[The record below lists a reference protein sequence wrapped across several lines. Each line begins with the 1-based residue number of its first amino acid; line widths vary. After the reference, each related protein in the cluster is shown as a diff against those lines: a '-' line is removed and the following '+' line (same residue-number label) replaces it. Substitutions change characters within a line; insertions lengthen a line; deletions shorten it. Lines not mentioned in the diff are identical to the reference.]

1 MKYKLAYKLFVAFLL
16 TNIVGIVLLVGGM
29 QYFMRQ
35 YFFDFVRQ
43 IELNKIDHLVQRL
56 ADEYRQKG
64 SWEDLQ
70 ENQSHWQNLLRLS
83 NASHSPPPMGPPPR
97 PPHEGM
103 RPPPRPPHEG
113 MRPPPRPPHEGMRP
127 PPRPPHEG
135 MGPPPRPPHEGMGP
149 PPGHGGDHQP
159 PSFRPPPELVDEM
172 LSIKDIPGPPVKP
185 IPNSPPDPMMIAPRL
200 VLFDAEKRW
209 VIGRQTDLDNFALR
223 TIEVNGKT
231 VGWVGIQRVETFF
244 APKDIEFIQQ
254 QTRGI
259 YISSLGV
266 LLFSIIVTWLL
277 AQHLVKP
284 LRKLTTATQAL
295 AARRF
300 GTRVTVKTQDEV
312 GQLATDF
319 NQMAYTLEQYE
330 QMRQQWLA
338 DVAHE
343 LRTPLSIL
351 RGEVEALQD
360 GIREADDETLESLHA
375 EALHLSRL
383 VDDLRTLSLA
393 DSQALNLR
401 RQPLNP
407 LHVLQQSLNQF
418 QARLAQQ
425 KIKLRA
431 NLQTKEVPY
440 LAGDSDRLLQ
450 VFNNLL
456 ENTLRYVD
464 KPGWLEITPTLTPTF
479 LQLDFIDSGPGVPDF
494 ALPHLFDRLY
504 RAEPSRNRAQGGS
517 GLGLSICKS
526 IIEKHGGEISV
537 QKAPE
542 GGLWFKISLP
552 ISSRKNENN

>member
-43 IELNKIDHLVQRL
+43 IELNKIDYLVHRL
-56 ADEYRQKG
+56 ADEYRQTG
-64 SWEDLQ
+64 DWEALR
-70 ENQSHWQNLLRLS
+70 EKQSHWQNLLKHP
-83 NASHSPPPMGPPPR
+83 NARH
-97 PPHEGM
+97 
-103 RPPPRPPHEG
+103 
-113 MRPPPRPPHEGMRP
+113 

-149 PPGHGGDHQP
+149 PPRPPHEGMGHPPRPPHEGMRHPPRPPHEGMRPPPMHGGDHQP
-159 PSFRPPPELVDEM
+159 LSFRPPPELLDKM

-200 VLFDAEKRW
+200 TLFDAEKHW

-223 TIEVNGKT
+223 AIDVNGKT

-259 YISSLGV
+259 YISCLGV

-300 GTRVTVKTQDEV
+300 GTRVTVKAQDEV

-360 GIREADDETLESLHA
+360 GIREADDDTLESLHA
-375 EALHLSRL
+375 EALHLTRL

-393 DSQALNLR
+393 DSQALNIR

-418 QARLAQQ
+418 QARLVQQ

-464 KPGWLEITPTLTPTF
+464 KPGWLKITPTLTPTF

-494 ALPHLFDRLY
+494 ALPHLFYRLY
-504 RAEPSRNRAQGGS
+504 RAEPSRNRAQGGT

-526 IIEKHGGEISV
+526 IIEMHGGEISA

-552 ISSRKNENN
+552 VSSKNNDNN